1 MKSEKRG
8 HILGLTGP
16 TGAGKGEVAALLRE
30 AGIPVVDTDG
40 LAREVVE
47 PGHPCLAELT
57 EAFSPAILREDGTL
71 NRPALAAAAFA
82 TAEGRARLNA
92 ITHPHILRRAEEIL
106 AGFWAEGVTIAAVD
120 APLLFESGMDRMCHR
135 TVAVLAPAE
144 NRQARIMA
152 RDGLTE
158 EAANIRMNAQPA
170 DIYYIERAD
179 EVLRNDGTLEQFRE
193 SVAAL
198 IGRLKDEWHEND

>member
-1 MKSEKRG
+1 
-8 HILGLTGP
+8 
-16 TGAGKGEVAALLRE
+16 

-47 PGHPCLAELT
+47 PGHPCLTKLT
-57 EAFSPAILREDGTL
+57 AAFSPAILREDGTL

-106 AGFWAEGVTIAAVD
+106 ADFWAGGVTIAAVD

-144 NRQARIMA
+144 KRQARIMA

-158 EAANIRMNAQPA
+158 EAANVRMNAQPA
-170 DIYYIERAD
+170 EIYYIERAD
-179 EVLRNDGTLEQFRE
+179 EVLRNERSLEDFRKT
-193 SVAAL
+193 VAAF
-198 IGRLKDEWHEND
+198 IDRLKDEWYETN